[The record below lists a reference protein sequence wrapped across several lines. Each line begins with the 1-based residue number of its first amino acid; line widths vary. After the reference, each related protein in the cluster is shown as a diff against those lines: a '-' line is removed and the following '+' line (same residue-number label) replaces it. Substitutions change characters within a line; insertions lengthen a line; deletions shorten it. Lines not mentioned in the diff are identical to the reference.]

1 VQIAAVSFAEA
12 ILSGAADMSKTKKIA
27 ICAMMS
33 ALGASIMY
41 VGSLFGVFDISAAC
55 ISSFIV
61 LFVLIEL
68 GTRYSLCVYA
78 VTSVLSFIVVT
89 DKLSAYFYILFFGL
103 MPITKRAFE
112 TLGAKVGMTLSY
124 IAKIATFNV
133 ELLIFGY
140 FTKEIFLDIGTGT
153 ELIGEDL
160 LIAVYFVLAN
170 VIFILADIL
179 YGTCTR
185 IYFFRFRKRIEKF
198 LR

>member
-1 VQIAAVSFAEA
+1 
-12 ILSGAADMSKTKKIA
+12 
-27 ICAMMS
+27 
-33 ALGASIMY
+33 
-41 VGSLFGVFDISAAC
+41 
-55 ISSFIV
+55 
-61 LFVLIEL
+61 
-68 GTRYSLCVYA
+68 
-78 VTSVLSFIVVT
+78 
-89 DKLSAYFYILFFGL
+89 